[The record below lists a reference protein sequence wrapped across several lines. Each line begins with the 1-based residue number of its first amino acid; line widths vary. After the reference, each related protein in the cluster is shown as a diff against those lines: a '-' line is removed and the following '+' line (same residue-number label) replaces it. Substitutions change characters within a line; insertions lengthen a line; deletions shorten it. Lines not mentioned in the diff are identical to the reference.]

1 MLVNVLTE
9 FISENLSLIIIA
21 VIVIFVVLLVI
32 SAIRQ
37 HKKYM
42 KENPGGIEA
51 EIEKMFIEPES
62 VTTTVRATVIDMA
75 CRAKMSGT
83 KTPKAVREFTVVF
96 QTSDGEILK
105 INVPEE
111 MYDGFDKGQTGIL
124 TLADGDLY
132 SFEIE

>member
-1 MLVNVLTE
+1 MNVLTE

-32 SAIRQ
+32 AGVRQ
-37 HKKYM
+37 NKKY
-42 KENPGGIEA
+42 KKDHPGGIEA

-111 MYDGFDKGQTGIL
+111 MYDGFDKCQTGIL

>member
-1 MLVNVLTE
+1 MTE
-9 FISENLSLIIIA
+9 FISDNLYLIIIA
-21 VIVIFVVLLVI
+21 VIIIFVVLLVI

-51 EIEKMFIEPES
+51 EIEKMFIDPES
-62 VTTTVRATVIDMA
+62 VTTTVKATVIDMV
-75 CRAKMSGT
+75 CCAKMVGI
-83 KTPKAVREFTVVF
+83 KTPKAVREFTVIF
-96 QTSDGEILK
+96 EAQNGEILK

>member
-1 MLVNVLTE
+1 MAE
-9 FISENLSLIIIA
+9 FISDNLYLIIIA
-21 VIVIFVVLLVI
+21 VIVIFAVLIVI
-32 SAIRQ
+32 SGVRQ
-37 HKKYM
+37 NKKY
-42 KENPGGIEA
+42 KKDHSGGLEA

-62 VTTTVRATVIDMA
+62 VTETVRATVIDMA
-75 CRAKMSGT
+75 CRAKMVGT
-83 KTPKAVREFTVVF
+83 KTPKAVREFTVIF
-96 QTSDGEILK
+96 ETSDGEILK